1 MHKGA
6 AMAGRR
12 VFHIDLDAFFANAE
26 VLRRPE
32 LAGQPVIVGGDQD
45 GRGVVSSATYAA
57 RALGVRS
64 AMPAAHARRLCPDA
78 HFLRPDFPYYRD
90 LSGRFRAI
98 LHDLSPLVEIASIDE
113 AYLEVGARE
122 SVVSQGLTIP
132 PPPLPTADCRLPTA
146 PTDPLAEAIKAR
158 LRAET
163 GLTCSVGVATNKT
176 LAKIASDLRKPD
188 GLVVV
193 PTDVAG
199 AAAFLAPLPA
209 GALPGVG
216 PKAQAR
222 LVSYG
227 LRTIGDLAAAPPSTL
242 RHVFGERIAAVVSL
256 RARGVDDRPLETESA
271 AKSLGHERTFSADI
285 ADLPTL
291 RRVIRDLAEQGAAQ
305 LRRAGLGGRSVQ
317 LKLRD
322 EQFETLGRQ
331 RALGGSVELAEPIRA
346 TAEALLD
353 ELMGAPGTPWYG
365 RRIRLL
371 GVRVGGLGPLARQ
384 LDLFDETPQ
393 RDARLHAALDRLHE
407 RFGPGAIGRGGGVL
421 PRTPRR

>member
-1 MHKGA
+1 
-6 AMAGRR
+6 MAGRR

-32 LAGQPVIVGGDQD
+32 LAGQPVVVGGDED

-57 RALGVRS
+57 RAFGVRS

-78 HFLRPDFPYYRD
+78 IFLRPDFPYYRD
-90 LSGRFRAI
+90 LSGRFRAL

-122 SVVSQGLTIP
+122 TVISQGVTIP
-132 PPPLPTADCRLPTA
+132 PPALPTADHRP
-146 PTDPLAEAIKAR
+146 PSDPLAEAIKAR
-158 LRAET
+158 FRAET

-193 PTDVAG
+193 PRDAAG

-222 LVSYG
+222 LLGYG
-227 LRTIGDLAAAPPSTL
+227 LRTIGDLATAPPSLL
-242 RHVFGERIAAVVSL
+242 RQVFGERIAAVVAL
-256 RARGVDDRPLETESA
+256 RARGVDDRPLETETA
-271 AKSLGHERTFSADI
+271 AKTLGHKRTFSADI

-291 RRVIRDLAEQGAAQ
+291 RRVIRDLAEGAAAQ
-305 LRRAGLGGRSVQ
+305 LRRAGLGGRSVH

-322 EQFETLGRQ
+322 ETFETLGRQ
-331 RALGGSVELAEPIRA
+331 RALGGSTELAEPIRA

-353 ELMGAPGTPWYG
+353 ELMGASDTPWYG

-407 RFGPGAIGRGGGVL
+407 RFGPGVIGQAGGVL

>member
-1 MHKGA
+1 MGA
-6 AMAGRR
+6 TMAGRR

-57 RALGVRS
+57 RACGVRS

-90 LSGRFRAI
+90 LFGRFRAI
-98 LHDLSPLVEIASIDE
+98 LHDLSPIVEIASIDE

-122 SVVSQGLTIP
+122 TVISRGVTIP
-132 PPPLPTADCRLPTA
+132 PPPATTDHGPRATDL

-193 PTDVAG
+193 PRDAAG

-222 LVSYG
+222 LTTYG

-242 RHVFGERIAAVVSL
+242 RQIFGERIAAVVAL

-271 AKSLGHERTFSADI
+271 AKTLGHERTFSADI

-291 RRVIRDLAEQGAAQ
+291 RRVIRDLAEQAAAQ
-305 LRRAGLGGRSVQ
+305 LRRAGLGGRSVH

-322 EQFETLGRQ
+322 ETFETLGRQ
-331 RALGGSVELAEPIRA
+331 RALGGSTKLAEPIRA

-353 ELMGAPGTPWYG
+353 ELLGTPGTPWYG

-407 RFGPGAIGRGGGVL
+407 RFGPGAIGRVGGVL
-421 PRTPRR
+421 PRPPRR

>member
-1 MHKGA
+1 MRMGA

-32 LAGQPVIVGGDQD
+32 LAGQPVVVGGDED

-57 RALGVRS
+57 RAFGVRS

-78 HFLRPDFPYYRD
+78 IFLRPDFPYYRD
-90 LSGRFRAI
+90 LSGRFRTL

-122 SVVSQGLTIP
+122 TVISQDVTIP
-132 PPPLPTADCRLPTA
+132 PPMLPTADCRLPN
-146 PTDPLAEAIKAR
+146 DPLAEAIKAR
-158 LRAET
+158 FRAET

-193 PTDVAG
+193 PRDAAG

-222 LVSYG
+222 LLGYG
-227 LRTIGDLAAAPPSTL
+227 LRTIGDLATAPPSTL
-242 RHVFGERIAAVVSL
+242 RQIFGERIAAVVAL

-271 AKSLGHERTFSADI
+271 AKTLGHERTFSADI

-291 RRVIRDLAEQGAAQ
+291 RRVIRDLAEQAAAQ

-322 EQFETLGRQ
+322 ETFETLGRQ
-331 RALGGSVELAEPIRA
+331 RALGGSTELAEPIRA

-353 ELMGAPGTPWYG
+353 ELMGASGTPWYG

-407 RFGPGAIGRGGGVL
+407 RFGPGAIGRAGGVL

>member
-1 MHKGA
+1 MRMGA

-26 VLRRPE
+26 LLRRPE
-32 LAGQPVIVGGDQD
+32 LAALPVIVGGDED

-57 RALGVRS
+57 RAFGVRS

-78 HFLRPDFPYYRD
+78 IFLRPDFPYYRD

-113 AYLEVGARE
+113 AYLEVGVRE
-122 SVVSQGLTIP
+122 TVISQGLTIP
-132 PPPLPTADCRLPTA
+132 PPDLPTADWPL

-193 PTDVAG
+193 PRD

-216 PKAQAR
+216 PKAQSR
-222 LVSYG
+222 LMGYG

-242 RHVFGERIAAVVSL
+242 RQIFGERIAAVVAL
-256 RARGVDDRPLETESA
+256 RARGTDDRPLETESA
-271 AKSLGHERTFSADI
+271 AKTLGHERTFSADI

-291 RRVIRDLAEQGAAQ
+291 RRVIRDLAEQSAGQ
-305 LRRAGLGGRSVQ
+305 LRRAGLGGRSVH

-322 EQFETLGRQ
+322 ETFETLGRQ
-331 RALGGSVELAEPIRA
+331 RALGGSTELAEPIRA

-353 ELMGAPGTPWYG
+353 ELMGTSGTPWYG

-407 RFGPGAIGRGGGVL
+407 RFGPGAIGRAGGVL